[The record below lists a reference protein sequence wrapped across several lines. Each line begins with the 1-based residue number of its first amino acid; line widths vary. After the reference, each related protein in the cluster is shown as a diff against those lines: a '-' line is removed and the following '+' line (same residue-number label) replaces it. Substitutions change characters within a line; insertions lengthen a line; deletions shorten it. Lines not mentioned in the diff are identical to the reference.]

1 VRVLAGDIGGTKTAV
16 AIARIDSRRLS
27 IERSETY
34 PSSGFST
41 LEEILEKFLEGERHR
56 PAVAAFGV
64 AGPVVAGRARI
75 TKLPWR
81 PDERSIARAC
91 GIRRVRLLNDFV
103 AAAYGLPYLSP
114 RQLAT
119 VSRGRPDPDGP
130 MAILGAGTGLGQAAL
145 WRSGK
150 NGRVEAAASEGG
162 HADFGPRNERED
174 RLVQFVRARFGR
186 VDRDRLLSG
195 GGLALI
201 YEFLKG
207 DGGGEPHESESP
219 EVAAAMKLEDP
230 AAVIG
235 RRGLPGEESDPLCV
249 RALEMFVEI
258 YGSEAGNLAL
268 QYRATGGVYVGGG
281 IATKILPA
289 MLAGEFRN
297 AFLDKPPLIEL
308 LSRIPLRIVKE
319 RRLGLF
325 GAAAAAYRTSI
336 ETTR

>member
-16 AIARIDSRRLS
+16 AIARVTSRRLTV
-27 IERSETY
+27 ERTRTY
-34 PSSGFST
+34 PSGDFSS
-41 LEEILEKFLEGERHR
+41 LEDILGDFLKGERR
-56 PAVAAFGV
+56 KPAVAAFGV

-75 TKLPWR
+75 TKLPWS
-81 PDERSIARAC
+81 PDERGIARAT

-103 AAAYGLPYLSP
+103 AAAMGLTYLSA

-119 VSRGRPDPDGP
+119 VSRGRPDPRGP

-145 WRSGK
+145 WRVG
-150 NGRVEAAASEGG
+150 GRVETAPSEGG
-162 HADFGPRNERED
+162 HVDFGPRTDRED
-174 RLVQFVRARFGR
+174 GLVRFVRARFGR

-201 YEFLKG
+201 YEYLKSE
-207 DGGGEPHESESP
+207 GEAPESP
-219 EVAAAMKLEDP
+219 EAAGAMRSEDP

-235 RRGLPGEESDPLCV
+235 RLGLAGTDPLCV
-249 RALEMFVEI
+249 RALEMFVDI
-258 YGSEAGNLAL
+258 YGSEAGNIAI

-281 IATKILPA
+281 IATRILPA
-289 MLAGEFRN
+289 LLTGRFRK
-297 AFLDKPPLIEL
+297 AFLDKPPLEKL
-308 LSRIPLRIVKE
+308 LERIPLRVVKE
-319 RRLGLF
+319 RRLGLY